1 MWNLE
6 REFFHFKDF
15 NQSWEKPNFLTYC
28 GCYPYVCT
36 KPYLGGYS
44 GIPNPISHE
53 NLYLEHGNFS
63 LFRRTLLHLP
73 NIGMETGFCK
83 CASSAGYWTNLTKDL
98 LSKQNFC
105 YRFINHPGAFPCFSL
120 CACCYKMKDLCV
132 DFQAMR
138 GNNSIGKQGTSYFF
152 RKS

>member
-1 MWNLE
+1 MKLNWEFE
-6 REFFHFKDF
+6 RRWFAYVESRTRILPFQRL
-15 NQSWEKPNFLTYC
+15 QSVVGETQF
-28 GCYPYVCT
+28 PYLLRMLPICVCT

-73 NIGMETGFCK
+73 NTLEWRPVFAIYT
-83 CASSAGYWTNLTKDL
+83 SSAGYWTNPTKDL

-132 DFQAMR
+132 DF
-138 GNNSIGKQGTSYFF
+138 
-152 RKS
+152 